1 MNVLNLPLDQFQGYL
16 AESAQYGMTPERRD
30 DLMRQYR
37 AKNQMGG
44 IVDYLEKFGEEGL
57 DGKRV
62 SAFLPIAGPQGMSL
76 FDAMRS
82 GQAQT
87 RFGDYFSDIGAGIL
101 QALGAPEASAA
112 NLMPE
117 GDMVGE
123 AMGTAGMANLAGGAV
138 VRPQAVAAAN
148 ASATT
153 GAAVLGLQAKANPK
167 FAAVLRDNDVDPN
180 NIDAANFFD
189 VRQAIT
195 TAANRNIID
204 VRDGAAMLQS
214 MTPQNYADFYGNAS
228 KTAGLLAMNQAP
240 MIAHHNTSL
249 AGLKAARDIGG
260 IPMPS
265 IAISNAKTPVE
276 NFGDISLLMR
286 PDQIDPKSGVNVF
299 PADGY
304 TGRQPKGFFDFTN
317 QSAARSALRNDP
329 DFGHFGSSW
338 IDSTNGFS
346 DANYIMQVAQ
356 FGRDRGIG
364 NPKDFKEIRDY
375 NSFVRKQVYKFGDET
390 DQTAFSQVS
399 DKDGLT
405 AYGETQMLI
414 SPKEPYTPSGQRR
427 DPKPYTLDE
436 AYKRMRQ
443 NKANQAGSEGHS
455 GPGLLRAVSSK
466 QFKSLDEIKKN
477 RGLLKP
483 DDNDMA
489 DVKGT
494 WDTFSYDAIDDL
506 AQAHFNG
513 RHRVAEDYVTDLAS
527 GKSVSWAEATPEARK
542 AAQGTIKA
550 LREEAKG
557 MPTEYFEAKPKS
569 VQTLGDFDTALV
581 PAGNQEAIDILRR
594 QGVKNIQE
602 YGDQKTR
609 AKLMQEQENLFFANA
624 SPLTGIMAMLAQ
636 PQDPTN
642 SAGLLGRIMAQ

>member
-1 MNVLNLPLDQFQGYL
+1 
-16 AESAQYGMTPERRD
+16 
-30 DLMRQYR
+30 
-37 AKNQMGG
+37 
-44 IVDYLEKFGEEGL
+44 
-57 DGKRV
+57 
-62 SAFLPIAGPQGMSL
+62 
-76 FDAMRS
+76 
-82 GQAQT
+82 
-87 RFGDYFSDIGAGIL
+87 
-101 QALGAPEASAA
+101 
-112 NLMPE
+112 
-117 GDMVGE
+117 
-123 AMGTAGMANLAGGAV
+123 
-138 VRPQAVAAAN
+138 
-148 ASATT
+148 
-153 GAAVLGLQAKANPK
+153 
-167 FAAVLRDNDVDPN
+167 
-180 NIDAANFFD
+180 
-189 VRQAIT
+189 
-195 TAANRNIID
+195 
-204 VRDGAAMLQS
+204 
-214 MTPQNYADFYGNAS
+214 
-228 KTAGLLAMNQAP
+228 
-240 MIAHHNTSL
+240 
-249 AGLKAARDIGG
+249 
-260 IPMPS
+260 
-265 IAISNAKTPVE
+265 
-276 NFGDISLLMR
+276 
-286 PDQIDPKSGVNVF
+286 PKSGVNVF

-317 QSAARSALRNDP
+317 ESTAREALRNDP

-346 DANYIMQVAQ
+346 DANYMMQVAQ

-375 NSFVRKQVYKFGDET
+375 NSFVQKQIYKFGDET
-390 DQTAFSQVS
+390 DQTAFSQIS

-414 SPKEPYTPSGQRR
+414 NPKEPYTPSGLRR

-489 DVKGT
+489 DVKGG

-506 AQAHFNG
+506 AQAHFDG

-527 GKSVSWAEATPEARK
+527 GKSVSWAEATPEART

-609 AKLMQEQENLFFANA
+609 AQLMQEQENLLFANA
-624 SPLTGIMAMLAQ
+624 SAPVGLLAAQ
-636 PQDPTN
+636 PSTEDELRQYLMQR
-642 SAGLLGRIMAQ
+642 GLLQ

>member
-1 MNVLNLPLDQFQGYL
+1 ML
-16 AESAQYGMTPERRD
+16 
-30 DLMRQYR
+30 
-37 AKNQMGG
+37 
-44 IVDYLEKFGEEGL
+44 
-57 DGKRV
+57 
-62 SAFLPIAGPQGMSL
+62 
-76 FDAMRS
+76 
-82 GQAQT
+82 
-87 RFGDYFSDIGAGIL
+87 
-101 QALGAPEASAA
+101 
-112 NLMPE
+112 
-117 GDMVGE
+117 GE
-123 AMGTAGMANLAGGAV
+123 ALGTAGMVMGGVGLAAGRNIGATN
-138 VRPQAVAAAN
+138 AN
-148 ASATT
+148 AS
-153 GAAVLGLQAKANPK
+153 K
-167 FAAVLRDNDVDPN
+167 
-180 NIDAANFFD
+180 
-189 VRQAIT
+189 
-195 TAANRNIID
+195 
-204 VRDGAAMLQS
+204 S
-214 MTPQNYADFYGNAS
+214 
-228 KTAGLLAMNQAP
+228 AGLLAMSQAP

-317 QSAARSALRNDP
+317 ESAAREALRNDP

-346 DANYIMQVAQ
+346 DANYMMQVAQ

-375 NSFVRKQVYKFGDET
+375 NSFVQKQIYKFGDET

-414 SPKEPYTPSGQRR
+414 NPKEPYTPSGLRR

-489 DVKGT
+489 DVKGG

-506 AQAHFNG
+506 AQAHFDG

-527 GKSVSWAEATPEARK
+527 GKSVSWAEATPEART

-609 AKLMQEQENLFFANA
+609 AQLMQEQENLLFANA
-624 SPLTGIMAMLAQ
+624 SPLTGLMAMQAQ
-636 PQDPTN
+636 PQPDLAAEIRAYLE
-642 SAGLLGRIMAQ
+642 SIQ